1 MSKQN
6 RPQRYRKHAH
16 TISYSYDQESRKR
29 NGLPME
35 TVEEWDERTENEVLA
50 NLDDCIYIASS
61 PVHRLDKRYYDDGSE
76 ELVEPHK
83 HRVIHS
89 REGLSKKQ
97 IMSMF
102 NVSREANIK
111 PIKDVQIERESLR
124 YLVHATDK
132 ALGDKKHLYDASSV
146 RVYWAADQEPKEYQD
161 MIVGTIKSGNDEY
174 KQKAKDA
181 HLSVLLKVCAG
192 EWTAADAREY
202 YATDPDKLGFDYST
216 WQSQKRKVL
225 DAVDDYLDNERKF
238 YIDEQNPRCLV
249 HTYIEGEGG
258 SGKDTVSDFL
268 AGHYADHRG
277 IHKVGANGKK
287 KTFDPAGQYE
297 GQNVSVFTEVSGKSF
312 SINEFCSIFDPIRAN
327 SVNSRNN
334 DKYWFARYAFMSNSI
349 PLERFIWDLYEE
361 EAREH
366 LHKDGKDLN
375 NNKDWK
381 EHLESDQ
388 NFADKIRQIRRR
400 FAVWVRIEEGTA
412 YFYRRNNAVN
422 TPTCHLDYL
431 SYGKEYLWQNN
442 SAYSVCDRYKADHKS
457 CKQCEHFVPN
467 KQGSGSCSKL
477 LPWEWVYVGECNIK
491 DEQSIIELHEQAV
504 RDYFEQ
510 DPDYFTVTPWNTP
523 TWRDVQK
530 VSDMAKSDNNTN

>member
-1 MSKQN
+1 MAAGNRKWEAVRHYKYEQN
-6 RPQRYRKHAH
+6 AAIMRNEIPPTEEEWKEQVIEQTELEYLHAELVIVMFHDKDWELDDNGAIQPKGLHAH
-16 TISYSYDQESRKR
+16 IIVWFDETTARSNATRKLRVSSDKNLFPITGKNKSNDTYRFRYSCHLNPEDIEAGKHVYNPDDVLLRCAEGIDVTYRDLIANKCNYNKLKGKES
-29 NGLPME
+29 
-35 TVEEWDERTENEVLA
+35 VA
-50 NLDDCIYIASS
+50 
-61 PVHRLDKRYYDDGSE
+61 
-76 ELVEPHK
+76 
-83 HRVIHS
+83 
-89 REGLSKKQ
+89 
-97 IMSMF
+97 
-102 NVSREANIK
+102 
-111 PIKDVQIERESLR
+111 
-124 YLVHATDK
+124 
-132 ALGDKKHLYDASSV
+132 
-146 RVYWAADQEPKEYQD
+146 
-161 MIVGTIKSGNDEY
+161 
-174 KQKAKDA
+174 DA

-400 FAVWVRIEEGTA
+400 FAVWVRIEKGSA

-431 SYGKEYLWQNN
+431 SYGKEHLWQNQL
-442 SAYSVCDRYKADHKS
+442 AYSACDKYKADHKS

-467 KQGSGSCSKL
+467 KQSSGSCSKL

-504 RDYFEQ
+504 REYFEQ

-530 VSDMAKSDNNTN
+530 VNDIANSNNDTK